1 MATIEKRTG
10 KRGTTWRA
18 RIRRTGYPDL
28 TETFSTKTA
37 ALEWARATESKVD
50 KDEVVDT
57 TEARRTTLTE
67 ALDRYQREI
76 TPAKKGATQERNRIA
91 VWKRAS
97 LATKTLSRIRG
108 TDVAK
113 WRDER
118 LEAGVS
124 GQTIRNDLALLSHVF
139 KIARTEWG
147 MESLRNPVDDVR
159 RPKGSPARE
168 RRLQPGEEGAL
179 LQHAD
184 TEWSA
189 LIILAI
195 ETAMRRGELLGLTH
209 DDIDRKRGVAHLP
222 KTKNGSPR
230 DVPLSPRALAAIK
243 TLPRRL
249 DGRLFSL
256 ELNDHGNRWR
266 ALCDKAG
273 VEGLRFHDLRH
284 EGTSRL
290 VESGLWNMAE
300 IGKIT
305 GHKTLAM
312 LARYYQPNAAAMAA
326 RMKTG
331 ERA

>member
-18 RIRRTGYPDL
+18 RIRRIGYPDL
-28 TETFSTKTA
+28 TESFSTKTG

-50 KDEVVDT
+50 KDEAVDT
-57 TEARRTTLTE
+57 TEARRTTLAE

-76 TPAKKGATQERNRIA
+76 TPAKKGATQERNRISG
-91 VWKRAS
+91 WKRTS
-97 LATKTLSRIRG
+97 LASKTLSRIRG

-124 GQTIRNDLALLSHVF
+124 GQTLRNDLSLLSHVF

-147 MESLRNPVDDVR
+147 MEGLRNPVEDVR
-159 RPKGSPARE
+159 RPKGNPARE
-168 RRLQPGEEGAL
+168 RRLLPGEEDAL
-179 LQHAD
+179 LKHAD

-189 LIILAI
+189 LVILAI
-195 ETAMRRGELLGLTH
+195 ETAMRRGELLGLTW
-209 DDIDRKRGVAHLP
+209 DEIDKQRGIAHLP
-222 KTKNGSPR
+222 ETKNGSAR

-243 TLPRRL
+243 KLPRRL

-266 ALCDKAG
+266 ALRKQAG
-273 VEGLRFHDLRH
+273 IEGLRFHDLRH

-290 VESGLWNMAE
+290 IESGLFNMAE
-300 IGKIT
+300 VAAIT
-305 GHKTLAM
+305 GHKTMAM
-312 LARYYQPNAAAMAA
+312 LKRYYQADAAALAA
-326 RMKTG
+326 RMKRG
-331 ERA
+331 ARA